1 MANKFKNT
9 KAIKDAY
16 QLYKQDYPGN
26 VEYSVYAYIIKTFN
40 RKLMK
45 KIFYEAFEFEMPY
58 RLGSLR
64 IKKTKTWFDP
74 KTMKVDWQKTKEIGK
89 RVYHMNEHTNYF
101 NFRFFW
107 KKKIAVFVN
116 KSLYSFTASRDN
128 KRKLSSILKDTNRTV
143 DYYE

>member
-1 MANKFKNT
+1 M
-9 KAIKDAY
+9 D
-16 QLYKQDYPGN
+16 
-26 VEYSVYAYIIKTFN
+26 
-40 RKLMK
+40 
-45 KIFYEAFEFEMPY
+45 KILDDSFEFEMPY

-74 KTMKVDWQKTKEIGK
+74 KTMKVDWKKTKEIGK

-107 KKKIAVFVN
+107 KKK
-116 KSLYSFTASRDN
+116 TAADRDN
-128 KRKLSSILKDTNRTV
+128 KRRLSSILKDKNRTV